1 MLNNRRSVIFDFLI
15 INQIYVFL
23 TNTNWRAKLTSFL
36 TNEQLFYII
45 TSLFG
50 QMYYSLLVK
59 CKTKSILN
67 GLTEI
72 SWCYCLSTWDYLNF
86 LDHMTWSDVVPTQ
99 FDFIKWTFY
108 KLKAAFSETSALQK
122 YKNVI
127 FCTSLWKLW

>member
-23 TNTNWRAKLTSFL
+23 TNTNSNWRAKLTSFL

-72 SWCYCLSTWDYLNF
+72 S
-86 LDHMTWSDVVPTQ
+86 
-99 FDFIKWTFY
+99 
-108 KLKAAFSETSALQK
+108 
-122 YKNVI
+122 
-127 FCTSLWKLW
+127 